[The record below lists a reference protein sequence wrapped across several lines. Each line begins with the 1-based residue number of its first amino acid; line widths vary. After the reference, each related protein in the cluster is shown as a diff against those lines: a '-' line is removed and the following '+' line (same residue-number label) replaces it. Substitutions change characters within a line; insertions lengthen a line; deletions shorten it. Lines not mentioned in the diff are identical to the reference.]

1 MEVCGSGKYIVM
13 DGYTLIY
20 SFECH
25 LNVINMSDFLKK
37 KSVFLQKLPDAENI
51 IQLSHWK
58 QV

>member
-37 KSVFLQKLPDAENI
+37 KVFLQKLPDAENI